1 MNSEEILKYLGLFVL
16 TVVLIYFICVVLKVN
31 NDFIGT
37 VMGKNLIEGLSNKE
51 NIAKE
56 IENKIAENNK
66 LISTLNDIGA
76 DYTEN
81 SDKMSE
87 LISTSKEVR
96 MKSNIVD
103 LLNNKGAFDTE
114 KYPDMSATDK
124 LNVCELLNEMQE
136 YMDSNGKASSS
147 SKKGFF
153 S

>member
-51 NIAKE
+51 KIANE
-56 IENKIAENNK
+56 IENKIAEK
-66 LISTLNDIGA
+66 KEVKGETGGGGG

-136 YMDSNGKASSS
+136 
-147 SKKGFF
+147 
-153 S
+153 

>member
-1 MNSEEILKYLGLFVL
+1 
-16 TVVLIYFICVVLKVN
+16 
-31 NDFIGT
+31 
-37 VMGKNLIEGLSNKE
+37 MGKNLIEGLSNKE

-66 LISTLNDIGA
+66 LISTLNDMGA

-87 LISTSKEVR
+87 LISTSMEVR
-96 MKSNIVD
+96 MKSNIVN
-103 LLNNKGAFDTE
+103 LLNNKGAFDSE
-114 KYPDMSATDK
+114 KYSDMSATDK

-136 YMDSNGKASSS
+136 YMDSNGKVSSS